1 MDLAEGV
8 PKKIGWSS
16 TQRYKN
22 YLKTSNTH
30 GVKGNVEPSQMECG
44 DFSSGFSGPN
54 QTTKLISQLVCLLEQ
69 IVIKLLGQIL
79 QLTPN
84 PESSDLGRTQGLA
97 NKPGIVGRFSPKK
110 WSNGC

>member
-44 DFSSGFSGPN
+44 GFSGPN

-79 QLTPN
+79 HQLTPN
-84 PESSDLGRTQGLA
+84 PESSDLGQTPGLA

-110 WSNGC
+110 LSNRC